1 MKSIL
6 KWFKKEIWYTIPLTI
21 ILLVVKQL
29 QILSIPYWVVF
40 LPLYGSFL
48 LAFLIVMLLGLII
61 GAVFG
66 LYLFN
71 VVIYYKGKYSGV

>member
-21 ILLVVKQL
+21 LLLVVKQFL
-29 QILSIPYWVVF
+29 PIPYWVVF

-48 LAFLIVMLLGLII
+48 LAFLIVMLVGLII
-61 GAVFG
+61 GSVFG

-71 VVIYYKGKYSGV
+71 LVIYYKGK